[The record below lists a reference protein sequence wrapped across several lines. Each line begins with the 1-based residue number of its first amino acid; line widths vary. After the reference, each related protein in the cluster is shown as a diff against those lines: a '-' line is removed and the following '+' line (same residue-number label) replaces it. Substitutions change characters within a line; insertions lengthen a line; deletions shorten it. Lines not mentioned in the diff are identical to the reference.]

1 MSPQGAE
8 ISMPAQAP
16 PATQEAPRQ
25 EGGGPGDARV
35 HQQVPEPAE
44 LRVRQHE
51 QRTAAAVDDQQAA
64 GDCARDVVAGPAG
77 RHQQAGDNGPE
88 RTLVQLDLDGFDYDD
103 DASFA
108 KKQPRH
114 PRQKP
119 KKTKLF
125 SGDKDPSTVLAALG
139 IPSDGE
145 GDRNDGPPI
154 SRKSI
159 KMNTKRKKGTRNMF
173 KNFQFET
180 IIFDSSGS
188 SGFGPRLTGSNELP
202 SLTGASHFR
211 ILRSRTPDAAA
222 TSATDAPP

>member
-1 MSPQGAE
+1 MAAAAPLALRSRCQPKHHQRHKKRRARKAVDQETPVFTNKFQNLLSFAFDNTSSEPLLPWMTSKQPETAPEMSSLDLLDG
-8 ISMPAQAP
+8 IN
-16 PATQEAPRQ
+16 TQ
-25 EGGGPGDARV
+25 D
-35 HQQVPEPAE
+35 
-44 LRVRQHE
+44 E
-51 QRTAAAVDDQQAA
+51 QRAPAAVDDQQAA

-159 KMNTKRKKGTRNMF
+159 KMNTKRKKG
-173 KNFQFET
+173 
-180 IIFDSSGS
+180 
-188 SGFGPRLTGSNELP
+188 
-202 SLTGASHFR
+202 
-211 ILRSRTPDAAA
+211 
-222 TSATDAPP
+222 